1 MRKKSVTVVIVGE
14 GITEKYFFDSLRD
27 LLKIKPKSLV
37 QKHTSISYLEK
48 EIKACLKDGYDKI
61 YCLIDMDNKAGDGS
75 PDHRKNWE
83 EYLKLKRQF
92 HRQKIKTRDGVSEV
106 EMFESYPSIEL
117 FFLYYFGFSGAEYSN
132 EKLKKLLKE
141 KTGYRPEEKFFIKNS
156 LHHLFESKGGSL
168 STAIEAS
175 EHSVKIHDLEN
186 PHTSY
191 TEIGLLIKKLLH

>member
-14 GITEKYFFDSLRD
+14 GITEKYFFDSLQD

-48 EIKACLKDGYDKI
+48 EIKSCLKDGYDRI

-75 PDHRKNWE
+75 PDHRKQRE

-92 HRQKIKTRDGVSEV
+92 HRKKIETRYGVAEV

-117 FFLYYFGFSGAEYSN
+117 FFLYYF
-132 EKLKKLLKE
+132 
-141 KTGYRPEEKFFIKNS
+141 
-156 LHHLFESKGGSL
+156 
-168 STAIEAS
+168 
-175 EHSVKIHDLEN
+175 
-186 PHTSY
+186 
-191 TEIGLLIKKLLH
+191 